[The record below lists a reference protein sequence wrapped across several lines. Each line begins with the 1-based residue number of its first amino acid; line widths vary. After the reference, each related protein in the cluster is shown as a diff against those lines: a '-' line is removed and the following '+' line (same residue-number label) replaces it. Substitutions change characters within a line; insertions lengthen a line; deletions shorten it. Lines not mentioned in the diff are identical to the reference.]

1 MTKRSAPHPA
11 ARRPRQVRPG
21 LGAVLLLVA
30 LAACS
35 SPGRPVS
42 SGPATAGSAASSP
55 GFKVTSTLDGH
66 TTLPHR
72 LHWQAF
78 PSEPAADI
86 TEVDYLID
94 GKLAWVEHITPY
106 FYGDDG
112 NYLVTSF
119 LAPGTHTFTVRA
131 IDARGH
137 TATDTVTAAVTAAPA
152 PPAGLAGAWTRTVTP
167 ADVKQATSGSPPP
180 AGHWALVIGPVSWQV
195 YGPPRPVGKS
205 VTWLACSQVFCLDI
219 AYRAAHSVTLHP
231 EIAVPPYPNPQ
242 DQGGFCNGVDPL
254 FTWSYSVGGGGKT
267 LTLRPAG
274 HDPCGD
280 RIAILAGTWTR
291 AGQ

>member
-1 MTKRSAPHPA
+1 MTKRPALHPA
-11 ARRPRQVRPG
+11 ARPARQVRPG
-21 LGAVLLLVA
+21 LAAVLLLVA

-42 SGPATAGSAASSP
+42 SGPATAGSTTSSR

-66 TTLPHR
+66 TTVPHR

-94 GKLAWVEHITPY
+94 GKLAWVEHNTPY

-119 LAPGTHTFTVRA
+119 LAPRTHTFTVRA
-131 IDARGH
+131 IDAQDH
-137 TATDTVTAAVTAAPA
+137 TATDTVTAAVTAAQD
-152 PPAGLAGAWTRTVTP
+152 PPAGLAGTWTRTVTP

-180 AGHWALVIGPVSWQV
+180 AGQWALVIGPVSWQV
-195 YGPPRPVGKS
+195 QGPPLGKS
-205 VTWLACSQVFCLDI
+205 MTWQACSQASCFDI
-219 AYRAAHSVTLHP
+219 AYRAANSVTLYP
-231 EIAVPPYPNPQ
+231 QIAVPPYPNQ
-242 DQGGFCNGVDPL
+242 TSQGGFCNSVDPL
-254 FTWSYSVGGGGKT
+254 FTWTYAVGDGGKT
-267 LTLRPAG
+267 LTLHPAG
-274 HDPCGD
+274 NDPCGD

-291 AGQ
+291 ASQ

>member
-1 MTKRSAPHPA
+1 MTKRTAPHPA
-11 ARRPRQVRPG
+11 ARPARQARPG
-21 LGAVLLLVA
+21 LAALLLVA

-35 SPGRPVS
+35 SSGTPVS
-42 SGPATAGSAASSP
+42 TGPATAGSTASSP

-94 GKLAWVEHITPY
+94 GKLAWVEHNTPY

-119 LAPGTHTFTVRA
+119 LAPGKHTFTVRA
-131 IDARGH
+131 IDAQGH
-137 TATDTVTAAVTAAPA
+137 TATDTVTAAVSAAQA
-152 PPAGLAGAWTRTVTP
+152 PPAGLAGTWTRTVTP

-195 YGPPRPVGKS
+195 QGPPLGQS
-205 VTWLACSQVFCLDI
+205 VTWQACSQASCFDI
-219 AYRAAHSVTLHP
+219 AYRAANSLTLYP
-231 EIAVPPYPNPQ
+231 QIAVPPYPNQ
-242 DQGGFCNGVDPL
+242 TSQGGFCNGVDPL
-254 FTWSYSVGGGGKT
+254 FTWSYSVGDGGKT
-267 LTLRPAG
+267 LILRPAG